1 MRSRNTSDKIKLS
14 LKGILMGIAE
24 ALPGIS
30 GGTIALLVGIYKE
43 LIMSISEIDISLYSE
58 LKNKGFKSFWKK
70 LNGNFFLFLS
80 FGTVIGLF
88 FSVNVLASLLENYP
102 LFIWSFFLGLVF
114 ATVYVIRKL
123 INQWRI
129 INFFYLF
136 ASIIF
141 SLILSSFSIYESDE
155 ISLLFVLFSGI
166 IASSAMI
173 LPGISGSL
181 LLLIL
186 GVHAYIIKS
195 INNILNLSYE
205 NIELI
210 LILVFISGAL
220 IGLLVFSRIVK
231 YLFINYRDITYTVM
245 LGLVIGSIEKVWPWN
260 KSFSTELSNL
270 NLLLSISLAVLGFM
284 IVFLL
289 EKNKKY

>member
-43 LIMSISEIDISLYSE
+43 LIMSISEIDISLYLE
-58 LKNKGFKSFWKK
+58 LKNKGFESFWKK

-80 FGTVIGLF
+80 FGTLIGLF

-114 ATVYVIRKL
+114 ATVYIIRKL

-141 SLILSSFSIYESDE
+141 SLILSSFLEYETYN
-155 ISLLFVLFSGI
+155 INLFYILLCGI
-166 IASSAMI
+166 IASSALI

-220 IGLLVFSRIVK
+220 IGLLVFSRIIK

-260 KSFSTELSNL
+260 KSFSAELSNL
-270 NLLLSISLAVLGFM
+270 NLLVSISLAVLGFM

>member
-260 KSFSTELSNL
+260 KSFSAELSNL

>member
-1 MRSRNTSDKIKLS
+1 MFEN
-14 LKGILMGIAE
+14 
-24 ALPGIS
+24 
-30 GGTIALLVGIYKE
+30 
-43 LIMSISEIDISLYSE
+43 LI
-58 LKNKGFKSFWKK
+58 
-70 LNGNFFLFLS
+70 S

-141 SLILSSFSIYESDE
+141 SLILSSFLEYETYN
-155 ISLLFVLFSGI
+155 INLFYILLCGI
-166 IASSAMI
+166 IASSALI